1 MMQYLFYL
9 VAYLIGSIS
18 FSYILVKIKSGEDV
32 RDMGSKNAGGTNVL
46 RNYGVALGVATFLLD
61 MAKGALVAYLAKHFE
76 IADPI
81 ISVFF
86 AVVGH
91 IYPFYLKFKGG
102 KGVATTGGG
111 MGFLYPN
118 MFLVGCAIFFGISAI
133 TGYVSL
139 GSISLMVYLLYLF
152 IFVLKLTGFELLFAC
167 LTVVLVIFK
176 HRENIKRLIN
186 KSERSIYKG
195 RK

>member
-1 MMQYLFYL
+1 MQYLFYL

-111 MGFLYPN
+111 MGFLHPN

>member
-1 MMQYLFYL
+1 MQYLFYL

-32 RDMGSKNAGGTNVL
+32 RDRGSKNAGGTNVL

-139 GSISLMVYLLYLF
+139 GSISLMIYLLYLF

>member
-1 MMQYLFYL
+1 MQYLFYL

-32 RDMGSKNAGGTNVL
+32 RDRGSKNAGGTNVL

-61 MAKGALVAYLAKHFE
+61 MAKGAIVAYLAMHFE

-139 GSISLMVYLLYLF
+139 GSISLMIYLLYLF
-152 IFVLKLTGFELLFAC
+152 IFVLKLTGLELLFAC
-167 LTVVLVIFK
+167 LTAVLVIFK

>member
-1 MMQYLFYL
+1 MQYLFYL

-61 MAKGALVAYLAKHFE
+61 MAKGAIVAYLAKHFE

-139 GSISLMVYLLYLF
+139 GSISLMIYLLYLF

>member
-1 MMQYLFYL
+1 MQYLFYL

-139 GSISLMVYLLYLF
+139 GSISLMIYLLYLF

>member
-1 MMQYLFYL
+1 MQYLFYL

-32 RDMGSKNAGGTNVL
+32 RDRGSKNAGGTNVL

-61 MAKGALVAYLAKHFE
+61 MAKGAIVAYLAKHFE

-118 MFLVGCAIFFGISAI
+118 MFLVGCAIFFGISAV

-139 GSISLMVYLLYLF
+139 GSVSLMIYLLYLF
-152 IFVLKLTGFELLFAC
+152 FFVLKLTGLELLFAC
-167 LTVVLVIFK
+167 LTAVLVIFK

>member
-1 MMQYLFYL
+1 MQYLFYL